1 MIFRNN
7 HTSKKKR
14 RLFFISINDDI
25 LKNGYDFNFKKVT
38 KEEKNKEF
46 KIQFINEKIKYKV
59 NLYIDNIFKTYINI
73 INITKEN
80 K

>member
-1 MIFRNN
+1 MLIILR
-7 HTSKKKR
+7 KKKR